1 MRVLS
6 WMTRLNV
13 ALLCMGLMAGCAS
26 YSTGNKNAHVAEA
39 VTNAQEAV
47 DHGGIGHAD
56 VFVTHAE
63 VSLQHAQAAKND
75 ITNPHLDAA
84 ITELGEAISHGKAGH
99 ADVATDHAKSA
110 VMHLKEMYGMTPT
123 TGGYY

>member
-1 MRVLS
+1 MDGDEAMIFALEFGEGKLFFTFSRGWTMRVLS
-6 WMTRLNV
+6 LITRLSV

-26 YSTGNKNAHVAEA
+26 YSTGNKNSHVAEA
-39 VTNAQEAV
+39 VTHAQEAI
-47 DHGGIGHAD
+47 DHGGM
-56 VFVTHAE
+56 
-63 VSLQHAQAAKND
+63 
-75 ITNPHLDAA
+75 
-84 ITELGEAISHGKAGH
+84 GH